1 MCDCK
6 PDRRFLIALLDYCA
20 ARVNKTHIPFQVRR
34 SCTVHVTSV
43 CDRHL
48 VDIYSPYMHGGGSP
62 PYARGGRSTTFPGV
76 TRTVVSSSRYIAW
89 YISEPQHPFKQL
101 PLSADQSY
109 PGIRTARMCNKPGC
123 GCFVRGSSL
132 ESS

>member
-48 VDIYSPYMHGGGSP
+48 VDIYSPYMHGGEAHRTLEG
-62 PYARGGRSTTFPGV
+62 AVAQRSLV
-76 TRTVVSSSRYIAW
+76 
-89 YISEPQHPFKQL
+89 
-101 PLSADQSY
+101 
-109 PGIRTARMCNKPGC
+109 
-123 GCFVRGSSL
+123 
-132 ESS
+132 